1 MSQHD
6 LQALQEASPVKSFA
20 LHLDS
25 DSEAGSVYSNGIDS
39 PPQELK
45 PEGRSDSARR
55 ATLAALGLVPGPP
68 PPVTSSPANNKTVAL
83 TPRNSLLSQQISPSA
98 SGETSPRHGTQRQ
111 YPGRDSGPG
120 PSGRGP
126 QGARPPGSSFGISP
140 FSKVS
145 ENMSGLVKPGL
156 TQASESP
163 QVCSEAMPM
172 SAVKHHACR
181 KSNYAE
187 SMHGLFT
194 WACCSIVVRDNS
206 VRPKTGIQ
214 GLLMHT
220 GALEHHE
227 HWRRAAAA

>member
-25 DSEAGSVYSNGIDS
+25 DSEAGSVYSNGIES

-68 PPVTSSPANNKTVAL
+68 PPVISTPANSKSVAS
-83 TPRNSLLSQQISPSA
+83 TPRNSIPRQQISPPA
-98 SGETSPRHGTQRQ
+98 SGETSPKHSTHRQ

-120 PSGRGP
+120 PSGKGP
-126 QGARPPGSSFGISP
+126 QGAPQPGSSFGISP

-145 ENMSGLVKPGL
+145 ENISGLVKPGL
-156 TQASESP
+156 TQASESS
-163 QVCSEAMPM
+163 QVTSERNAHVCSEASCLPRVLL
-172 SAVKHHACR
+172 ALKLCRAC
-181 KSNYAE
+181 STITMAQC
-187 SMHGLFT
+187 SFT
-194 WACCSIVVRDNS
+194 VRDN
-206 VRPKTGIQ
+206 
-214 GLLMHT
+214 
-220 GALEHHE
+220 
-227 HWRRAAAA
+227 